1 MDQSIYKF
9 WEDQFINLEQGRKQM
24 EDMTKWIMGGL
35 SGFEILPEPFGKFWD
50 MDFWSTETQ
59 DYMKAWETTTK
70 DFQKL
75 FTYYLD
81 MMGLVP
87 KDEHFELKKQFKEL
101 NERIED
107 QAIENSSEISRQK
120 ELLADQKQTITDQE
134 KEITKQKK
142 LVTDQKELVKAL
154 KKEVAGQ
161 KNEVSKQ
168 KKIVANQKEKIT
180 GQKKMVA
187 DLKKEIS
194 DQIKSIKQLQK
205 RSKVKKG

>member
-35 SGFEILPEPFGKFWD
+35 SGFKPLSEPYGKFWN
-50 MDFWSTETQ
+50 MDFWPTETQ

-75 FTYYLD
+75 FTCYLD
-81 MMGLVP
+81 IMGLVP
-87 KDEHFELKKQFKEL
+87 KDEYFELKKQYKAL
-101 NERIED
+101 NERVAD
-107 QAIENSSEISRQK
+107 QAIEISSEISRQK
-120 ELLADQKQTITDQE
+120 ELLAGRKQMIFDQK
-134 KEITKQKK
+134 KEITKQKG
-142 LVTDQKELVKAL
+142 LVSDQKEIVKDL
-154 KKEVAGQ
+154 KKEIAGQ

-168 KKIVANQKEKIT
+168 KKIVANQKEKIA
-180 GQKKMVA
+180 GQKKVIT

-194 DQIKSIKQLQK
+194 YQIKSIKKLQK
-205 RSKVKKG
+205 QVKG

>member
-35 SGFEILPEPFGKFWD
+35 SGFKPLSEPYGKFWN
-50 MDFWSTETQ
+50 MDFWPTETQ

-87 KDEHFELKKQFKEL
+87 KDEYFELKKQFKEL
-101 NERIED
+101 NERIAD
-107 QAIENSSEISRQK
+107 QTIEISSEISRQK
-120 ELLADQKQTITDQE
+120 ELLAGRKQMIFDQKE
-134 KEITKQKK
+134 EIAKQKK
-142 LVTDQKELVKAL
+142 FVADQKELVKAL

-168 KKIVANQKEKIT
+168 KKIVANQKEKIA

-187 DLKKEIS
+187 ELKKEITN
-194 DQIKSIKQLQK
+194 QTKSIKKLQK
-205 RSKVKKG
+205 QVKG

>member
-35 SGFEILPEPFGKFWD
+35 SGFEALSEPYGKFWN
-50 MDFWSTETQ
+50 MDFWPTETQ

-87 KDEHFELKKQFKEL
+87 KDEHFELKKQYKAL
-101 NERIED
+101 NERVAD
-107 QAIENSSEISRQK
+107 QAIEISSEISRQK
-120 ELLADQKQTITDQE
+120 ELLAGQKQMIFDQK
-134 KEITKQKK
+134 KEITKQKG
-142 LVTDQKELVKAL
+142 LVSDQKELVKAL
-154 KKEVAGQ
+154 KKDVAGQ
-161 KNEVSKQ
+161 KNAVSKQ
-168 KKIVANQKEKIT
+168 KKIVANQKEKIA
-180 GQKKMVA
+180 GQKKVIT
-187 DLKKEIS
+187 DLKKEVS
-194 DQIKSIKQLQK
+194 YQIKSIKKLQK
-205 RSKVKKG
+205 QVKG

>member
-24 EDMTKWIMGGL
+24 EDMTKWIMGGFG
-35 SGFEILPEPFGKFWD
+35 GFEVLSEPFGKFWD

-59 DYMKAWETTTK
+59 DYMKTWETTTK

-87 KDEHFELKKQFKEL
+87 KDEHFELMKQNKALKE
-101 NERIED
+101 RVAD
-107 QAIENSSEISRQK
+107 QAIEISSEISRQK
-120 ELLADQKQTITDQE
+120 ELVAGQRQMIFDQKE
-134 KEITKQKK
+134 EITKQKG
-142 LVTDQKELVKAL
+142 LVSDQKEIVKDL
-154 KKEVAGQ
+154 KKEIAGH
-161 KNEVSKQ
+161 KNEISKQ
-168 KKIVANQKEKIT
+168 KKIVANQKEKIA

-205 RSKVKKG
+205 QVKG